1 MLKRALCLVLTVLM
15 LFSLSGCKDIVVAG
29 MFFWLIVTDEDTRAE
44 KGDIFTFVLENE
56 DALRIAIADGNFSAY
71 EDNGIVIKVYA
82 HSRYVEFNCGGYGM
96 GSATAYVGFCYISD
110 NDISAVPH
118 MPDDGNLIN
127 PSGAG
132 FVYQQGDDRCYAERI
147 CENFY
152 YYEASY

>member
-1 MLKRALCLVLTVLM
+1 MLKRALCLALTVLM
-15 LFSLSGCKDIVVAG
+15 LFSMSGCSERIAG
-29 MFFWLIVTDEDTRAE
+29 AFMWFLVTNDDDRAAKE
-44 KGDIFTFVLENE
+44 DIFAFVSDNE
-56 DALRIAIADGNFSAY
+56 DALRKAIADNDFTAF
-71 EDNGIVIKVYA
+71 EDHEIIKDVYA
-82 HSRYVEFNCGGYGM
+82 NERVVDFYCGGYGM

-132 FVYQQGDDRCYAERI
+132 FVYQQGDNCCYAERI